1 MKHVSRH
8 SIRLLTSVFAIGFLT
23 CSASSQDYTLPPLKE
38 SQRRALDTTYPSLVE
53 EYTSGAL
60 DRRSVRGRY
69 VRSHELIFDEADDL
83 ARRLSDIYKL
93 LNEQTK
99 LKVDPVI
106 SERTRQLIESAV
118 VSTATELY
126 VYGIVVTSVEDA
138 LKDQGGVEYSACIP
152 IVLEEIKYCLSQE
165 IAVADVRT
173 RELHDR
179 FMETLSSCFAERL
192 EPLVERQREHGR
204 TKRNLRKQR
213 RATWRCLL
221 RANSQFNRENTSDK
235 ALKFS
240 NLNGCV
246 ENIEPISVTR
256 CKDIQRRN

>member
-1 MKHVSRH
+1 MKHVSPH
-8 SIRLLTSVFAIGFLT
+8 SIRFLTSVIAIGLLT

-38 SQRRALDTTYPSLVE
+38 LQRRALATSYPDLVE

-69 VRSHELIFDEADDL
+69 VRSHELIFDEAEDL
-83 ARRLSDIYKL
+83 ARRLNEIYKL

-165 IAVADVRT
+165 IVAADLRT
-173 RELHDR
+173 REIHNSFVD
-179 FMETLSSCFAERL
+179 TLSSCLAQRL
-192 EPLVERQREHGR
+192 APLVERQREHGR
-204 TKRNLRKQR
+204 TKRILRKQR

-221 RANSQFNRENTSDK
+221 RANSQFNREYTSHK
-235 ALKFS
+235 ASKFS
-240 NLNGCV
+240 KLNDCV
-246 ENIEPISVTR
+246 ENIEPVSVTR